1 MARRPVLAVGK
12 SNVVTGIAKAIRDH
26 FKKHHLAIV
35 NVKGRA
41 KGTSVQEVVFQLEQ
55 ATGAVLVSHEPTK
68 IILYRGWGGGVDI
81 GHVDSSQHDIQ
92 ASVPSM
98 AVSPELLEAM
108 RLECGLS
115 IN

>member
-1 MARRPVLAVGK
+1 M
-12 SNVVTGIAKAIRDH
+12 
-26 FKKHHLAIV
+26 
-35 NVKGRA
+35 KGRA
-41 KGTSVQEVVFQLEQ
+41 KGTSVQEVVCQLEVCAQACLIHFVCSSAFFRRYKLASVIVLMQQ

-81 GHVDSSQHDIQ
+81 GRANSGQHDIQ
-92 ASVPSM
+92 ASVSSM